1 MLTAIATAITLS
13 VTAPVQV
20 QVQQADT
27 IPASIQ
33 VKPVEFNKL
42 TKDTITQVTWVVFG
56 LTRDTTKGCNTYV
69 EAFDRKGKKITDGNV
84 PIPAHIVQQWG
95 TDNTL
100 IDDFIV
106 NFYKLVKR

>member
-13 VTAPVQV
+13 VTTPV

-27 IPASIQ
+27 IPAAIQ

-42 TKDTITQVTWVVFG
+42 TKDTISQITWVVFG
-56 LTRDTTKGCNTYV
+56 LTRDENKGCSSYV
-69 EAFDRKGKKITDGNV
+69 EMFDKKGKKIFDGNV
-84 PIPAHIVQQWG
+84 PIPAAIVQQWG

-100 IDDFIV
+100 IDDFIL
-106 NFYKLVKR
+106 NFYKLIKR